1 MIYDKDQKGNNIINV
16 NTEFFNNVGEEARRH
31 TQEIPQWHL
40 DNLKEQ
46 RNVSSQHKEGE
57 MMKVASIPTAVIEK
71 WMREGFNIWEAK
83 GSEIV
88 RKLKNEDLDMFLTT
102 NKRVQQMSLY
112 ANIHKKRASGKPMRK
127 KGAKGA
133 PTDKAFKKAA
143 KTAKKRK

>member
-40 DNLKEQ
+40 DNLKDQ
-46 RNVSSQHKEGE
+46 RNVSTQHKEGE

-102 NKRVQQMSLY
+102 DKR
-112 ANIHKKRASGKPMRK
+112 I
-127 KGAKGA
+127 
-133 PTDKAFKKAA
+133 
-143 KTAKKRK
+143 

>member
-1 MIYDKDQKGNNIINV
+1 MTNKTQPTLLQSETDFVSDHGELFQK
-16 NTEFFNNVGEEARRH
+16 H
-31 TQEIPQWHL
+31 TQHISQSFL
-40 DNLKEQ
+40 DDLKDA
-46 RNVSSQHKEGE
+46 RNDSGSKPTGE
-57 MMKVASIPTAVIEK
+57 MMRVASIPTAVVEK

-112 ANIHKKRASGKPMRK
+112 ENIHKKRKSGKPMRK

>member
-1 MIYDKDQKGNNIINV
+1 MTNKTQPTLLQNETDFMQEHGQLLQK
-16 NTEFFNNVGEEARRH
+16 H
-31 TQEIPQWHL
+31 TQHISQSFL
-40 DNLKEQ
+40 DDLKDA
-46 RNVSSQHKEGE
+46 RNNSSKPTGD
-57 MMKVASIPTAVIEK
+57 MMRVASIPTAVVEK

-112 ANIHKKRASGKPMRK
+112 ENIHKKRKSGKPMRK